1 MLPRGQRQSWLN
13 PFSVVEAINNID
25 GAHVAR
31 LRVVVCSGGQPMPQR
46 ALSQTS
52 LIAGVLIVLVSAL
65 ADQIGIGQYPGFGW
79 RQVLGIVLGLVL
91 VWRGFMWRRNP

>member
-1 MLPRGQRQSWLN
+1 
-13 PFSVVEAINNID
+13 
-25 GAHVAR
+25 
-31 LRVVVCSGGQPMPQR
+31 MPQR